1 MAESNSSASL
11 LARLITTTLG
21 VIFVDWI
28 LTGVHIDGV
37 MTALFFAIVL
47 ALLNILVKPMLI
59 VLTLPITVVTL
70 GLFLVVINA
79 LMILLA
85 AEIVPG
91 IKVDGFWWAAL
102 FSIILSLI
110 VSLLHGIQQAYTG
123 RRQ

>member
-1 MAESNSSASL
+1 MTESSSSISL

-28 LTGVHIDGV
+28 LSGVHIDGV
-37 MTALFFAIVL
+37 ITALFFAIVL
-47 ALLNILVKPMLI
+47 ALLNILVKPLLI
-59 VLTLPITVVTL
+59 VLTLPITLVTL

-91 IKVDGFWWAAL
+91 IRVEGFWWAVL

-110 VSLLHGIQQAYTG
+110 VSILHSIQQAYTG
-123 RRQ
+123 RGQ